1 MQLVFSRLTF
11 IILGIVVI
19 LFAGAAWLPTLSKLA
34 SAADALLLLFFILD
48 LNLTQS
54 PKLLSASREVN
65 ERLSIGR
72 ANPVSIRIS
81 NTGSA
86 VLHCR
91 GRDDYPEVMEVD
103 FKDFIF
109 DLQPG
114 GMSVIEYNI
123 TPNRRGAYKLGNFTV
138 RYRSVIGL
146 FWRQVRFDLARD
158 IKVFSDLHALQ
169 ELSLKLSRSSAQG
182 EFHQRKRGHG
192 TDFSSLREY
201 AVGDP
206 ADKID
211 WKATARRDRPIIRT
225 YETEQEQRLVIL
237 VDAGRMMLSDMAGL
251 TRFDHALNS
260 ALALALTGLTF
271 NDQVGFGIFADKPLA
286 YLPPRRG
293 KGYLKKILEITHA
306 IHPSMIEPDYSSAL
320 SHFASLQKGRCL
332 IVVFTDLTD
341 PLGSKALLQGL
352 ANLSPRHLPFCV
364 TLKDKQV
371 TEVANRE
378 LTNVDDEDRQ
388 KKLDTVFERAVA
400 IDLLEQRELAL
411 SVLQRQG
418 CLILD
423 CAPEELSNKVVN
435 KYLEIKMRNTL

>member
-1 MQLVFSRLTF
+1 MQLIFSRLSF
-11 IILGIVVI
+11 IILGAIAI
-19 LFAGAAWLPTLSKLA
+19 LFTGAAWLPALKQLA
-34 SAADALLLLFFILD
+34 LGADVILLLLFIVD
-48 LNLTQS
+48 LSITQS
-54 PKLLSASREVN
+54 PKFLSATREIN

-72 ANPVSIRIS
+72 KNSITVRIS
-81 NTGSA
+81 NTGTA
-86 VLHCR
+86 TLHCL

-103 FKDFIF
+103 FKSFVF
-109 DLQPG
+109 DLQPA
-114 GMSVIEYNI
+114 GMSVIEYNL
-123 TPNRRGAYKLGNFTV
+123 TPRQRGAYKLGNFTL
-138 RYRSVIGL
+138 RYRSAVGL

-169 ELSLKLSRSSAQG
+169 ELSLKLSRSAAQG

-237 VDAGRMMLSDMAGL
+237 VDAGRMMLSDLSGL
-251 TRFDHALNS
+251 SRFDHALNS

-293 KGYLKKILEITHA
+293 KSYMKKILEITHA
-306 IHPSMIEPDYSSAL
+306 VHPSMVEPDYSSAL

-352 ANLSPRHLPFCV
+352 SNLSPRHLPFCV

-371 TEVANRE
+371 IETTKKELTAFDDNRE
-378 LTNVDDEDRQ
+378 
-388 KKLDTVFERAVA
+388 KKLASVFERAVA

-423 CAPEELSNKVVN
+423 CAPEDLSNRLVN
-435 KYLEIKMRNTL
+435 KYLEIKMRNSL

>member
-1 MQLVFSRLTF
+1 MQLIFSRLTF
-11 IILGIVVI
+11 IILGII
-19 LFAGAAWLPTLSKLA
+19 AFLFAGAAWLPVLTNLA
-34 SAADALLLLFFILD
+34 LAADLLLLLLFIVD
-48 LNLTQS
+48 LILTQS

-72 ANPVSIRIS
+72 TNPISIRVS

-86 VLHCR
+86 VLHCI
-91 GRDDYPEVMEVD
+91 GRDDYPEGMEID
-103 FKDFIF
+103 FKDFVF
-109 DLQPG
+109 DLQPA

-123 TPNRRGAYKLGNFTV
+123 TPNRRGAYKLGHFTL

-146 FWRQVRFDLARD
+146 FWRQVRFGLARE

-201 AVGDP
+201 AAGDP

-237 VDAGRMMLSDMAGL
+237 VDAGRMMISDLSGL

-306 IHPSMIEPDYSSAL
+306 VQPTMVEPDYATAL

-352 ANLSPRHLPFCV
+352 SSLSPRHLPFCV

-371 TEVANRE
+371 TETANKE
-378 LTNVDDEDRQ
+378 LTNMLDDDRQ
-388 KKLDTVFERAVA
+388 KKLDMVFERAVA

-418 CLILD
+418 CLVID
-423 CAPEELSNKVVN
+423 CAPEDLSNKVVN
-435 KYLEIKMRNTL
+435 KYLDIKMRNSL

>member
-1 MQLVFSRLTF
+1 MKLIFSRLTF
-11 IILGIVVI
+11 IILGAIAL
-19 LFAGAAWLPTLSKLA
+19 LFAGAAWVPPLTNLA
-34 SAADALLLLFFILD
+34 WAADLLLLLLFIID

-54 PKLLSASREVN
+54 AKLLSASREVN

-72 ANPVSIRIS
+72 TNPISIRIT
-81 NTGSA
+81 NTGTA
-86 VLHCR
+86 TLNC
-91 GRDDYPEVMEVD
+91 
-103 FKDFIF
+103 
-109 DLQPG
+109 LQPG

-146 FWRQVRFDLARD
+146 FWRQVHFEIARD

-237 VDAGRMMLSDMAGL
+237 VDAGRMMLSDLSGL

-293 KGYLKKILEITHA
+293 KGYLKQILEITYA
-306 IHPSMIEPDYSSAL
+306 VHPSMVEPDYAAAL

-332 IVVFTDLTD
+332 MVVFTDLTD

-352 ANLSPRHLPFCV
+352 SSLSPRHLPFCV

-371 TEVANRE
+371 TEMANRE
-378 LTNVDDEDRQ
+378 LTALVDDDRQ
-388 KKLDTVFERAVA
+388 KKLDMVFERAVA
-400 IDLLEQRELAL
+400 IDLLDQRELAL

-423 CAPEELSNKVVN
+423 CAPEDLSNKVVN
-435 KYLEIKMRNTL
+435 KYLDIKMRNSL